1 MSKLSPKPDSAR
13 PLLSWQDLDKR
24 LQANLT
30 KGNPDERY
38 LVINPADFEMTVD
51 EIEVEATNQGYIV
64 SRTQSGYMRFE

>member
-51 EIEVEATNQGYIV
+51 EIEAEATNQGYIV
-64 SRTQSGYMRFE
+64 SKTQSGYMRFE